1 MQFKLMVNEF
11 VCDDMSEYYQCGI
24 LKIAKTVIAQSLI

>member
-11 VCDDMSEYYQCGI
+11 VCDDMTEYYQCRI
-24 LKIAKTVIAQSLI
+24 LKLANPS